1 MVVLI
6 IGTLIFNSIL
16 ESRSLK
22 LEERNSRTEYNNNQY
37 TAKKKLRIKELY
49 CWTKRIESER
59 IEKERKLTI
68 NDRLSEIKKLLLRV
82 QFEQFKIRNDAQEFQ
97 F

>member
-37 TAKKKLRIKELY
+37 KIQQKEIEDQKNFIAEQ
-49 CWTKRIESER
+49 KRIESER
-59 IEKERKLTI
+59 IEKRKLTI
-68 NDRLSEIKKLLLRV
+68 NDRLSEIKIYLPLRV
-82 QFEQFKIRNDAQEFQ
+82 PI
-97 F
+97 